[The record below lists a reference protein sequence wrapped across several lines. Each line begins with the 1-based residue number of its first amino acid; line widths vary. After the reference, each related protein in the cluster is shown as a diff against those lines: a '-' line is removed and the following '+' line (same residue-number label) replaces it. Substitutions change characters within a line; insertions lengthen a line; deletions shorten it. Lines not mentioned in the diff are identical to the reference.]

1 MTDAST
7 IRPELVHC
15 GVDWITV
22 TAMGGK
28 VSQSLFEDGQLL
40 MREAVSSGDD
50 KKPWSMSGFHGY
62 KAGQCQCG
70 VRGEEVIVRLS
81 GDMAHDHWR
90 ELYRDA
96 DRCTRID
103 VQATY
108 RLGCKVEPV
117 ITRHFEQAK
126 RQTANMKRGPTLSK
140 LSTNNGPSTVY
151 FNKRCSEAF
160 ARIYDKGGES
170 GLDQLKNCI
179 RYEVEYK
186 GNEASRVSAYL
197 ESQSQPDV
205 AAALLALG
213 FFERRGVSL
222 GKAAIYSD
230 PP

>member
-1 MTDAST
+1 MTDQAT
-7 IRPELVHC
+7 INPTLVHC

-22 TAMGGK
+22 TALGGK

-40 MREAVSSGDD
+40 LRQEVSSGNE
-50 KKPWSMSGFHGY
+50 KRAWSMSGFQGY
-62 KAGQCQCG
+62 KAGQAQCG

-81 GDMAHDHWR
+81 GDLAHDHWR
-90 ELYRDA
+90 DLYRDA

-108 RLGCKVEPV
+108 RLACQVEPV
-117 ITRHFEQAK
+117 ITRHYEQAK
-126 RQTANMKRGPTLSK
+126 RQTANKKRGPTLSK

-151 FNKRCSEAF
+151 FNKRCSESF

-197 ESQSQPDV
+197 ESQAQPDY
-205 AAALLALG
+205 AAALLALS
-213 FFERRGVSL
+213 FLERRGVSL
-222 GKAAIYSD
+222 GKALTFSD